1 MKTEKI
7 QESDRND
14 LLRRGMLT
22 AILAVLIML
31 FLYVSSR
38 GFDGFEVGKYL
49 LLLII
54 PLLIYLGIKDMFK

>member
-22 AILAVLIML
+22 GILAVLIML

-49 LLLII
+49 IFIII
-54 PLLIYLGIKDMFK
+54 PLLVYLGIKDMFK

>member
-22 AILAVLIML
+22 GILAVLIML